1 MNYLHNCSPVIVH
14 RDLKS
19 PNLLVDKNWVVKVT
33 YKLVYD
39 IDISCN
45 LYCKLLHK
53 LLLSGLRF
61 WFVKNE
67 EQNLPVIKI
76 NSWNSKL
83 A

>member
-33 YKLVYD
+33 YKLYD
-39 IDISCN
+39 SDITCN
-45 LYCKLLHK
+45 LYHWLLHN
-53 LLLSGLRF
+53 LLLLGLRF

-76 NSWNSKL
+76 NGWNSKL